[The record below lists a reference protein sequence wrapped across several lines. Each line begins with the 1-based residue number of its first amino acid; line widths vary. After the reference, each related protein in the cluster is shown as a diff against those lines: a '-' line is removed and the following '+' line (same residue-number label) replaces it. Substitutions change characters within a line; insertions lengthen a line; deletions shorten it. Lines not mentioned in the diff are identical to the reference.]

1 MAYRD
6 LRQFLTR
13 LDEAGEIQHVTRE
26 VDWNLEMGAI
36 IRHAYDLKAPAP
48 LFERIKGYPSGRRVI
63 GGSMAM
69 SRKPKAPYTR
79 LALALE
85 MNPESSPLEIMDEY
99 IARRKNPIKPV
110 LVRTGPC
117 KENIQMG
124 SEVDLFKF
132 PAPFLHAGDGG
143 RYIGTWHITITKDPE
158 TGWVNW
164 GMYRLMIHDRNTL
177 GGIFS
182 PQQHMGI
189 HFFQKSEPKNR
200 PLEFAIAIGNEPLT
214 TLMGAVRFPVGVSEA
229 EMAGA
234 LRREPVELVKCETVD
249 LEVPATAE
257 VVIEGE
263 LVPHERRDEG
273 PFGEYTGYMGG
284 LRAPRPV
291 YKVKAITHRTDPILT
306 TCCEGVPVTDSHTVT
321 MLTKTV
327 EMLVFLRERGFPIRM
342 VWRMPETSGYVTVV
356 STRVPYANY
365 PSQLANAIW
374 GTKQPGKFLIVVDDD
389 IDPTEKDQV
398 LWALATRCHP
408 DRGIFKMLNAPGSAL
423 DPFLDPDE
431 RELGLSGHVLF
442 DCTWPKTWKKEE
454 IPVKAAFDSLWPKE
468 IQEKVLSQ
476 WRDYGYKD

>member
-69 SRKPKAPYTR
+69 SRKPKAPYAR
-79 LALALE
+79 LATALE

-117 KENIQMG
+117 KENIQTG

-132 PAPFLHAGDGG
+132 PAPFLHEGDGG

-214 TLMGAVRFPVGVSEA
+214 TLMGAVRFPVGVSEV
-229 EMAGA
+229 EIAGA

-263 LVPHERRDEG
+263 LVPHER
-273 PFGEYTGYMGG
+273 
-284 LRAPRPV
+284 
-291 YKVKAITHRTDPILT
+291 
-306 TCCEGVPVTDSHTVT
+306 
-321 MLTKTV
+321 
-327 EMLVFLRERGFPIRM
+327 
-342 VWRMPETSGYVTVV
+342 
-356 STRVPYANY
+356 
-365 PSQLANAIW
+365 
-374 GTKQPGKFLIVVDDD
+374 
-389 IDPTEKDQV
+389 
-398 LWALATRCHP
+398 
-408 DRGIFKMLNAPGSAL
+408 
-423 DPFLDPDE
+423 
-431 RELGLSGHVLF
+431 
-442 DCTWPKTWKKEE
+442 
-454 IPVKAAFDSLWPKE
+454 
-468 IQEKVLSQ
+468 
-476 WRDYGYKD
+476 